1 MKKTLCLLFALALC
15 CAALSGCMDPEVI
28 TVTEYV
34 YEPQPT
40 PEPRPAHSRFI
51 KVSYED
57 RAMLEKRFPDRFEA
71 FEQQKA
77 ALDEAV
83 EKFNAT
89 SERKVEVG
97 ALYDIR
103 EGREGSVLYPTKLKL
118 ECPDNERFAAA
129 MCWKDGEWQLF
140 PEAEVTTIKG
150 KELPAAM
157 IYELMNF
164 AVLLWAE

>member
-77 ALDEAV
+77 ALMHL
-83 EKFNAT
+83 
-89 SERKVEVG
+89 S
-97 ALYDIR
+97 
-103 EGREGSVLYPTKLKL
+103 LK
-118 ECPDNERFAAA
+118 
-129 MCWKDGEWQLF
+129 W
-140 PEAEVTTIKG
+140 AEQKG
-150 KELPAAM
+150 KR
-157 IYELMNF
+157 IH
-164 AVLLWAE
+164 V